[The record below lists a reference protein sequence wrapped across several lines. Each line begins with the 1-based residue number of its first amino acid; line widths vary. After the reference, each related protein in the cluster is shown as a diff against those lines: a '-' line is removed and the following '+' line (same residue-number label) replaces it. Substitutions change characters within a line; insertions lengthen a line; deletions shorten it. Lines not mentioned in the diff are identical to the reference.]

1 MRKANVL
8 QHLREPENATLK
20 KLRQRVI
27 REFLD
32 IIVLSRLREGNLSGY
47 DIIIYLNSRF
57 QTVVSSGTVYSLL
70 YSMERKGLIE
80 GVWDERKRAYRV
92 SEAGCHMLEDLKRA
106 DGAYKDLVA
115 TLMP

>member
-1 MRKANVL
+1 MRKANAL
-8 QHLREPENATLK
+8 QHLHEPENATLK

-32 IIVLSRLREGNLSGY
+32 IIVLSRLQQGNLSGY
-47 DIIIYLNSRF
+47 DIIIYLNNRF

-70 YSMERKGLIE
+70 YSMERQGLIE
-80 GVWDERKRAYRV
+80 GIWDERKRAYRV
-92 SEAGCHMLEDLKRA
+92 SEEGSRMLEDLKRA
-106 DGAYKDLVA
+106 EGAYKDLIA